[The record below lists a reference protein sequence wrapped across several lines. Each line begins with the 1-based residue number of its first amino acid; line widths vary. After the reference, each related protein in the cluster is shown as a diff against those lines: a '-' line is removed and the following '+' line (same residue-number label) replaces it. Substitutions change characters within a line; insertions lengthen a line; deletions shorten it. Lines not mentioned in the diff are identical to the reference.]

1 MVVASLL
8 LAGMVTG
15 SYAEEPKV
23 LHMSQNAEMDTL
35 DTGNTGLSATIDMMN
50 LMMDCLFRL
59 DENNV
64 PQPNVCESYTVSEDG
79 LTYTFTLRD
88 STWSN
93 GTPVTAADFEYAW
106 KRTCDPAN
114 GFENAFLFN
123 YIPMKNL
130 AEINA
135 GTADIST
142 LGVTAKDDKLSLIH
156 I

>member
-1 MVVASLL
+1 MVFLVVASLL

-114 GFENAFLFN
+114 GF
-123 YIPMKNL
+123 
-130 AEINA
+130 
-135 GTADIST
+135 
-142 LGVTAKDDKLSLIH
+142 
-156 I
+156 